1 MEKKFKALRFIGGL
15 YKVIAIIILVV
26 SVLGIIIAD
35 IAMIA
40 GGSSLGS
47 ALGGDYGFNAGAGVS
62 VLGVIFVTVFG
73 LLIAGL
79 ASVSVY
85 AMGELVTL
93 LLALEENTRYTAL
106 ILRDRP
112 Q

>member
-15 YKVIAIIILVV
+15 YKVIAIIVLVV
-26 SVLGIIIAD
+26 AVLGIIVAD

-40 GGSSLGS
+40 GGSSLNSMLGS
-47 ALGGDYGFNAGAGVS
+47 DYGFNAGTGVS
-62 VLGVIFVTVFG
+62 VIGVIFVTIFG
-73 LLIAGL
+73 LLGAGL
-79 ASVSVY
+79 ASVSIY